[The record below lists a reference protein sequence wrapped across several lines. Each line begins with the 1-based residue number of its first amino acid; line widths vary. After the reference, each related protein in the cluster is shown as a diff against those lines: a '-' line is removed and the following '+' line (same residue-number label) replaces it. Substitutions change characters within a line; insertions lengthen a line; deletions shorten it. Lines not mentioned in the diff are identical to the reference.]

1 MFFIPVYI
9 PTPAATVPNRLLP
22 APEAAVL
29 PYIGCPSA
37 FTPAPEVASC
47 PAAVAD
53 EEAKPP
59 YPPPETCPRV
69 AWLAHCGACIP
80 NPDTACCV
88 RCTEVFCKL
97 P

>member
-1 MFFIPVYI
+1 M
-9 PTPAATVPNRLLP
+9 
-22 APEAAVL
+22 L

-47 PAAVAD
+47 DAPAAD
-53 EEAKPP
+53 EEARPP

-88 RCTEVFCKL
+88 CCTALGVCKL
-97 P
+97 PYPDPVKFCGTEYPVPAVGEIP